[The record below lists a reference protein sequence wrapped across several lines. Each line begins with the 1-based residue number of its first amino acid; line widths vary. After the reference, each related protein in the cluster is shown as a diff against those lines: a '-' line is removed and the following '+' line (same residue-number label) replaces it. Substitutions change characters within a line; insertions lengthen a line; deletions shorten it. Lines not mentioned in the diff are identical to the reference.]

1 MNWDYDIIVLGAGSP
16 GGRYSAAQ
24 IVVATGSDPVFPP
37 LPGLEGL
44 ERIRTSREATVTK
57 AVPKRPL
64 LLPWEPESLGT
75 VLTDRLRKED
85 IELVPG
91 VAAVAARREGTS
103 YRAIARPA
111 VPRLA

>member
-24 IVVATGSDPVFPP
+24 IVVASGSDPVFPP

-44 ERIRTSREATVTK
+44 EGIRTSREATGMK

-64 LLPWEPESLGT
+64 LLPREPESLGT
-75 VLTDRLRKED
+75 VLADRLRKDD
-85 IELVPG
+85 IELVLG

-103 YRAIARPA
+103 HRAIARPV